1 MVLRG
6 VSSGAQATVSS
17 LQLVSDDFGDLLG
30 SIFIQDPNQT
40 PTPTV
45 RIRSGTREFR
55 FTSSQSNATPV
66 IGETSISTAIG
77 RYLATG
83 TTRVIQTDIRVTTLE
98 TTTVTNLS
106 TINLSVSVPPPP
118 PPPPPAPPPAQYLVV
133 GTPLEEL
140 GVKSVVF
147 VDGLEITE
155 EELVTYAGEFGVGEG
170 GEDGE
175 EEIETR

>member
-45 RIRSGTREFR
+45 RIRSGNRDFR
-55 FTSSQSNATPV
+55 LTSSQSNATPV

-118 PPPPPAPPPAQYLVV
+118 PPPPPAPPPPVPRRRNTSRRVRRQIRRIRRRN
-133 GTPLEEL
+133 
-140 GVKSVVF
+140 
-147 VDGLEITE
+147 EITE